1 MALAGK
7 RPWVVGPPLI
17 GCCGRRAALL
27 IGPRIRTRF
36 DPRHW
41 STRTFV
47 RWPDRRVGV
56 HFCAFGH
63 PPAVSFFSP
72 IRPHAAAFSFFF
84 TFFPLKWRHRNS
96 SLCAKSG
103 QCVCGIVTENQ
114 SSSCQ
119 GGTNLL
125 RYRFFYQRNYRRVP
139 VQQPAK
145 YRRPPRLGSVQRW
158 FANRLQ
164 VRREMA
170 VKRSSSRSRRTP
182 SLVDCWAME
191 MSTSLVAT
199 LDWYQPDVDTMAPI
213 NLRTGHRDDEMRRRQ
228 RL

>member
-1 MALAGK
+1 MSIFARLAT
-7 RPWVVGPPLI
+7 RQPFPFF
-17 GCCGRRAALL
+17 RRYV
-27 IGPRIRTRF
+27 RTRQHS
-36 DPRHW
+36 R
-41 STRTFV
+41 
-47 RWPDRRVGV
+47 
-56 HFCAFGH
+56 
-63 PPAVSFFSP
+63 FFL
-72 IRPHAAAFSFFF
+72 